1 MADYVPNSPAW
12 ADGAGGGTPLS
23 AARLNKMETQYAR
36 AKEGFTERL
45 RFRGPFAPSTVY
57 EANDAITQNGILYRC
72 RTAHT
77 SAGTGPDA
85 DGDPTYWEV
94 IVAPAD
100 PSTFGADSITL
111 AQVAGADEAFAAR
124 MPIVVLATEATP
136 VPAGTP
142 DPALIVVLEP

>member
-1 MADYVPNSPAW
+1 MADYVKNTPW
-12 ADGAGGGTPLS
+12 VDGSAGGTPLS
-23 AARLNKMETQYAR
+23 AARLNNLETQYDR

-45 RFRGPFAPSTVY
+45 RYRGPFAPSTVY
-57 EANDAITQNGILYRC
+57 AANDAITQNGILYRA

-100 PSTFGADSITL
+100 PSTFAADSLTF
-111 AQVAGADEAFAAR
+111 AQVAGLDEAMAAR
-124 MPIVVLATEATP
+124 LPTVILATEATP
-136 VPAGTP
+136 VPSGTP
-142 DPALIVVLEP
+142 DPSLIIVLEP